1 MALVQL
7 QFGDENYYR
16 TERTNVSQAEDAPNR
31 DFANSLGEATARLND
46 AIDTTL
52 DRVRGASA
60 AEASAVAQRALDSLR
75 RAKED
80 FDAEFAASLMRLE
93 EAASGSHEP
102 VPH

>member
-1 MALVQL
+1 MSHV
-7 QFGDENYYR
+7 
-16 TERTNVSQAEDAPNR
+16 EDAPNR
-31 DFANSLGEATARLND
+31 NFANSLRDATARLNE

-60 AEASAVAQRALDSLR
+60 AEAPAIAQSALDTLR
-75 RAKED
+75 GAKED
-80 FDAEFAASLMRLE
+80 FDADFAASLVRLE

>member
-1 MALVQL
+1 
-7 QFGDENYYR
+7 
-16 TERTNVSQAEDAPNR
+16 VSQAEDAPNR
-31 DFANSLGEATARLND
+31 DFANSLGEATVRLND
-46 AIDTTL
+46 TIETTL

-60 AEASAVAQRALDSLR
+60 AEAPVIAQGTLDSLR

-80 FDAEFAASLMRLE
+80 FDADFAASLVRLE

>member
-1 MALVQL
+1 
-7 QFGDENYYR
+7 
-16 TERTNVSQAEDAPNR
+16 VSHVGDAPNR
-31 DFANSLGEATARLND
+31 DFANSLGDATARLND

-60 AEASAVAQRALDSLR
+60 AEAPAIAQRALDSLR
-75 RAKED
+75 SAKED
-80 FDAEFAASLMRLE
+80 FDADFAASLVRLE